1 MRDTQRSELI
11 STQLRQIA
19 EQAIEHPD
27 RVFTSLI
34 HRLDVDFLRE
44 AYHRLRKDGAPGLSG
59 VTVKDYGRELEANL
73 IDLHKRLK
81 EQRYVAPPIKRVWI
95 DKEGGKKKR
104 PIGLSE
110 IEDKLVQKAVSML
123 MGAVYE
129 QDFHP
134 FSYGFREERNA
145 HQALGEIREQCM
157 KYGIRWIYDADIVG
171 FFDNIDRRWLR
182 TFIQQR
188 INDGGLLRLIGKW
201 LNAGVMEGE
210 QITYSDRGTP
220 QGGTISPCLANVFL
234 HHVLDEW
241 FVNEVKP
248 RMRGHCFIVRFADDF
263 VMGFQR
269 EDDARRVMEV
279 VPKRFAKYGLEIHP
293 EKSRLLSFGKPACC
307 KEVSRGDN
315 TFDFLGFTHYWGR
328 SRKGN
333 PIVKRKTARGRFARS
348 LKRVALW
355 CKRNRHKPIADQQR
369 YLSAV
374 LLGHYS
380 YYGLTGNG
388 RALNAFCHQLVR
400 RWNHWLRRRS
410 QLRCLTWAKFARLL
424 KRFPLPPS
432 KIAHSIY
439 LHAANPC
446 A

>member
-44 AYHRLRKDGAPGLSG
+44 AYHRLCKDGAPGLSG

-220 QGGTISPCLANVFL
+220 QGGTISPVLANVFL

-241 FVNEVKP
+241 FVRDVKP
-248 RMRGHCFIVRFADDF
+248 RLRGHCFLVRFADDF
-263 VMGFQR
+263 VIGFQH

-279 VPKRFAKYGLEIHP
+279 LPKRFEKYGLEIHP
-293 EKSRLLSFGKPACC
+293 EKSRLLAFGKPASD
-307 KEVSRGDN
+307 KEVRRGDN
-315 TFDFLGFTHYWGR
+315 TFDFLGFTHYWAR
-328 SRKGN
+328 SRNGN
-333 PIVKRKTARGRFARS
+333 WVIKRKTARKKVR
-348 LKRVALW
+348 KTVQALW
-355 CKRNRHKPIADQQR
+355 IWCRNNRHKDLAKQHRILCSKLRGHYQYFGVRCNIRAME
-369 YLSAV
+369 AV
-374 LLGHYS
+374 LHHARRGWRFWLNRRS
-380 YYGLTGNG
+380 SKK
-388 RALNAFCHQLVR
+388 ALN
-400 RWNHWLRRRS
+400 WE
-410 QLRCLTWAKFARLL
+410 KFEALL
-424 KRFPLPPS
+424 ERMPLPRPY
-432 KIAHSIY
+432 IIH
-439 LHAANPC
+439 NV
-446 A
+446 

>member
-1 MRDTQRSELI
+1 MSDTKRSEPI

-19 EQAIEHPD
+19 EQAIAHPD
-27 RVFTSLI
+27 RVFTTLI
-34 HRLDVDFLRE
+34 HRMDVDFLRE
-44 AYHRLRKDGAPGLSG
+44 AYRRLRKDGAPGLSG

-220 QGGTISPCLANVFL
+220 QGGTISPVLANVFL

-241 FVNEVKP
+241 FVRDVKP
-248 RMRGHCFIVRFADDF
+248 RLRGHCFLVRFADDF
-263 VMGFQR
+263 VIGFQH

-279 VPKRFAKYGLEIHP
+279 LPKRFEKYGLEIHP
-293 EKSRLLSFGKPACC
+293 EKSRLLAFGKPASD
-307 KEVSRGDN
+307 KEVRRGDN
-315 TFDFLGFTHYWGR
+315 TFDFLGFTHYWAR
-328 SRKGN
+328 SRNGN
-333 PIVKRKTARGRFARS
+333 WVIKRKTARKKVR
-348 LKRVALW
+348 KTVQALW
-355 CKRNRHKPIADQQR
+355 IWCRNNRHKDLAKQHRILCSKLRGHYQYFGVRCNIRAME
-369 YLSAV
+369 AV
-374 LLGHYS
+374 LHHARRGWRFWLNRRS
-380 YYGLTGNG
+380 SKK
-388 RALNAFCHQLVR
+388 ALN
-400 RWNHWLRRRS
+400 WE
-410 QLRCLTWAKFARLL
+410 KFEALL
-424 KRFPLPPS
+424 ERMPLPRPY
-432 KIAHSIY
+432 IIH
-439 LHAANPC
+439 NV
-446 A
+446 